1 MNSSNYFSRWFF
13 GFIVLSLL
21 WLAFTFP
28 FSLAELYTGLVV
40 GAFISLFTA
49 KYFEEFGI
57 SSFAPSKILGLL
69 IYIPI
74 ILWEIIKANIEVAII
89 VLSPSLPIE
98 PAIITAKTN
107 LKSDI
112 GKMFL
117 ANSITLT
124 PGTLTVDIIKDTYFI
139 HCIKIDKTDER
150 YATESIIGKFEK
162 HLRRFV
168 K

>member
-1 MNSSNYFSRWFF
+1 MNNSNYFSRWVF
-13 GFIVLSLL
+13 GFIILLLL

-28 FSLAELYTGLVV
+28 FSLPELYTGIVV
-40 GAFISLFTA
+40 AAFTALLTA
-49 KYFEEFGI
+49 KYFDEFGI
-57 SSFAPSKILGLL
+57 SSFAPGKILGLL

-98 PAIITAKTN
+98 PAIVTAKTK
-107 LKSDI
+107 LKSNI

-139 HCIKIDKTDER
+139 HCIKIAKTDEK
-150 YATESIIGKFEK
+150 YATDSIIGKFEK